1 MLAAIYSI
9 AVIPF
14 VGASGIYI
22 SYFPLVFLWQVDTV
36 FKKLSYTLLLHVWG
50 LY

>member
-14 VGASGIYI
+14 VGASGKYI
-22 SYFPLVFLWQVDTV
+22 L
-36 FKKLSYTLLLHVWG
+36 LSFSVSVTGGYSL
-50 LY
+50 